1 MRGRLFFITLILAG
15 LQVLYGQANY
25 SLGLKAGVAVSNQ
38 SYILTP
44 IDYDLDTEPVW
55 GPAFS
60 LFVEAFR
67 GSHFS
72 FQTDLSYLVKGS
84 SSNVES
90 VTVDHM
96 NNDRI
101 TVNEGEKSTS
111 RFKYLSISPMARYRM
126 GQGSL
131 HPYFLLGPRLDM
143 LLDYSTDS
151 EYPLDDQNGSIVGLT
166 IGAGLEFSINNLGV
180 SSELQYQGDF
190 MPVTGQDPL
199 LVNNH
204 FLSLTFGIRWLAS
217 D

>member
-1 MRGRLFFITLILAG
+1 MRGRLLCIALILTG

-25 SLGLKAGVAVSNQ
+25 SLGIKAGVAVSNQ
-38 SYILTP
+38 SYKLTP
-44 IDYDLDTEPVW
+44 IDYTLDTEPLW
-55 GPAFS
+55 GPAIS

-67 GSHFS
+67 GNHFS

-90 VTVDHM
+90 VSVNHL
-96 NNDRI
+96 NNDQI
-101 TVNEGEKSTS
+101 TVNEGEQSTS
-111 RFKYLSISPMARYRM
+111 EFKYLSISPMARYRM
-126 GQGSL
+126 GQSSL

-151 EYPLDDQNGSIVGLT
+151 EYPLDDQNGGILGLT
-166 IGAGLEFSINNLGV
+166 IGTGLEFSLNNLGV
-180 SSELQYQGDF
+180 SAELQYQGDF

-199 LVNNH
+199 LINNH
-204 FLSLTFGIRWLAS
+204 MISFTLGIRWFAS

>member
-1 MRGRLFFITLILAG
+1 MRGRLLCIALILTG

-25 SLGLKAGVAVSNQ
+25 SLGIKAGVAVSNQ
-38 SYILTP
+38 SYKLTP
-44 IDYDLDTEPVW
+44 IDYTLDTEPVW
-55 GPAFS
+55 GPAVS

-67 GSHFS
+67 GNHFS

-90 VTVDHM
+90 VTVNHM
-96 NNDRI
+96 DNDQV
-101 TVNEGEKSTS
+101 TVNEGEQSTS
-111 RFKYLSISPMARYRM
+111 KFKYLSIAPMARYRT
-126 GQGSL
+126 GQGPL

-151 EYPLDDQNGSIVGLT
+151 EYPLDDQNGSIAGLT
-166 IGAGLEFSINNLGV
+166 IGAGLEFRLNNLGV
-180 SSELQYQGDF
+180 STELQYQGDF

-204 FLSLTFGIRWLAS
+204 LLSLTFGIRWLAS